1 MGSSAA
7 LCSCR
12 GSFCKLFWRQLGK
25 GQGRVDRAA
34 ACSKGG
40 EKRPLDSDGKG
51 PATKGEERGEKMS
64 ESGKEGGFVQK
75 LVEGGKDAVAPTV
88 VLRSP
93 ACCCLARC
101 VSWTPSPRKVCPV
114 DSLCSFSNHATRLG
128 PSAEWSLW
136 MFPRRRSWRLSGLA
150 FFSRARAAND
160 CPPSLCHAVVDHLR
174 ALFGSPSIDPS
185 TAST

>member
-25 GQGRVDRAA
+25 GQGRVDRAQRA
-34 ACSKGG
+34 RKGG
-40 EKRPLDSDGKG
+40 EKKAPRQRREGTGDEGGRKG
-51 PATKGEERGEKMS
+51 GEKMS

-88 VLRSP
+88 VLRSH

-114 DSLCSFSNHATRLG
+114 DSLCSFSNHATRLAPPRSG
-128 PSAEWSLW
+128 LYGC
-136 MFPRRRSWRLSGLA
+136 FPRRRSWRLSGLA

-160 CPPSLCHAVVDHLR
+160 CPPQSMSRSRRSLESFVWLP
-174 ALFGSPSIDPS
+174 LY
-185 TAST
+185 